1 MIDWIRNYRTNPDW
15 FKDETLS
22 EQEKYH
28 REQVFTFIENHD
40 RVDDKLSTNR
50 DIRLSEILDDNY
62 IDPLKYL
69 NKFIDVLYGRIDLT
83 IAQPQ
88 ITISYMDEP
97 DENNIVRVY
106 SKFVSCESIP
116 FNTIEDFENWVI
128 KIRKDNEFFPYTI
141 TETSS
146 GNGQSVIS
154 LRLSKIERTYNRIGK
169 KDFMN
174 PLKLKIN

>member
-1 MIDWIRNYRTNPDW
+1 MTNWVRLFRINPDW
-15 FKDETLS
+15 FKDESLS
-22 EQEKYH
+22 EEERYH
-28 REQVFTFIENHD
+28 REQIFNLIRNHDSSLDKVAQKRDAKLSELLDENH
-40 RVDDKLSTNR
+40 S
-50 DIRLSEILDDNY
+50 
-62 IDPLKYL
+62 DPLQYL
-69 NKFIDVLYGRIDLT
+69 NKLLDVLYGRIDLT
-83 IAQPQ
+83 IGQPQ
-88 ITISYMDEP
+88 ITISYTDDP
-97 DENNIVRVY
+97 DENNMVRVY
-106 SKFVSCESIP
+106 SKFVSCGSIS